1 MPRRG
6 ERKTRIRSKGPA
18 KTQVTPGRIG
28 VRVFLEQ
35 RRGRTTRHSIDPS
48 DYRCTT
54 LAAQLAD
61 EWLKMT
67 RHAALSGGGSDY
79 SSAVRSFAEFTDKH
93 LSEVGV
99 NPADARL
106 DGHGVDLVE
115 VLYAWEGDLR
125 QNHGVKSRQPYRL
138 ARALLALI
146 GQRASVDSGIPEHL
160 RQRTKA
166 PTSYGKPTPR
176 PLDEFSNAERIAL
189 RDAARAAVRATE
201 ARLARG
207 RELLAAGTDP
217 RVGGWRDLS
226 NLVWATRMRMVNSRT
241 LQTHLPTK
249 TRWWPPEVVGL
260 LPATEGQS
268 RRPGVR
274 VLGQE
279 LGRLLFPDE
288 YDLQAFRV
296 LLLLGM
302 ADTTPEELHDLQ
314 LDDIEFTDGGL
325 RLVQTK
331 MRASRIRAD
340 LHPEVD
346 LEVGSEDGE
355 DQEFTGSG
363 AWDVPGL
370 MRRLLAAT
378 ALIRETFDPE
388 PYLFVAVRQLLRGG
402 DLTGEVAQFNSP
414 QRYRFSFWITSQ
426 RDAQGRPLSISEPHE
441 VRRLRKTTKVVRAVA
456 LGGTVSD
463 LAGDDHHVEVYR
475 GHYGHGTTAHIM
487 AGRAIN
493 RSQEWVFQRVVHKPV
508 LVDEATEERLD
519 EPDVAGEIG
528 MDIEVAKAMRAGELD
543 MGLVNC
549 RNPYDSP
556 QRTDNKLCHVAP
568 GMCMLCRNAVI
579 FYSQLPRLLLM
590 SDRIERMRT
599 ALPPPRWHA
608 IYGKQRA
615 ALDEVFAECAD
626 RLPAARQQI
635 TEMGLRLD
643 VPLGQRTEFDR

>member
-1 MPRRG
+1 M
-6 ERKTRIRSKGPA
+6 
-18 KTQVTPGRIG
+18 
-28 VRVFLEQ
+28 FLER
-35 RRGRTTRHSIDPS
+35 RRGRTARHTIDPS
-48 DYRCTT
+48 SYQCTT
-54 LAAQLAD
+54 LASQLAD

-67 RHAALSGGGSDY
+67 RHMALSGGGSEY
-79 SSAVRSFAEFTDKH
+79 SGAVRSFAKFTDKH
-93 LSEVGV
+93 LSEAGMD
-99 NPADARL
+99 PAEARL
-106 DGHGVDLVE
+106 DEHAVDLVE

-125 QNHGVKSRQPYRL
+125 QKYGPKSKQPYRR

-146 GQRASVDSGIPEHL
+146 DQRATVTPGIPGRL
-160 RQRTKA
+160 RQRAKA
-166 PTSYGKPTPR
+166 PASYGKPTPQ

-201 ARLARG
+201 ARLDRG

-217 RVGGWRDLS
+217 RVGGWRDLP
-226 NLVWATRMRMVNSRT
+226 NLVWATQMRMVNSQA
-241 LQTHLPTK
+241 LQTHLPVK
-249 TRWWPPEVVGL
+249 TRWWPPEVVDL
-260 LPATEGQS
+260 LPAPEGE
-268 RRPGVR
+268 RRGPGVR
-274 VLGQE
+274 ALGKE

-288 YDLQAFRV
+288 FDLQAFRV

-302 ADTTPEELHDLQ
+302 TDTTPEELHDLQ
-314 LDDIEFTDGGL
+314 MGDVEFTDDGL
-325 RLVQTK
+325 RVVQK
-331 MRASRIRAD
+331 KLRASRIRAD
-340 LHPEVD
+340 LHPEVG
-346 LEVGSEDGE
+346 LESGDEDGVG
-355 DQEFTGSG
+355 EFTGGGS
-363 AWDVPGL
+363 WDVPGL

-378 ALIRETFDPE
+378 TMIREVFDPD
-388 PYLFVAVRQLLRGG
+388 PYLFVAVRQAASGGELLGY
-402 DLTGEVAQFNSP
+402 VAQFAGP
-414 QRYRFSFWITSQ
+414 RYRFGFWIASQ
-426 RDAQGRPLSISEPHE
+426 RDGQGRPLKISEPYE

-493 RSQEWVFQRVVHKPV
+493 RSQEWVFNRLAHKPM
-508 LVDEATEERLD
+508 LVDEAAEEWLD
-519 EPDVAGEIG
+519 EPEVAEELG

-543 MGLVNC
+543 MGLTNC

-556 QRTDNKLCHVAP
+556 QRTDKKLCHVAP
-568 GMCMLCRNAVI
+568 AMCMLCRNAVI

-608 IYGKQRA
+608 IYGQQRA

-635 TEMGLRLD
+635 TELGIRLD
-643 VPLGQRTEFDR
+643 LPLGQRTEFDR

>member
-6 ERKTRIRSKGPA
+6 ERKTRVRSKGPA
-18 KTQVTPGRIG
+18 KAQVTPGRIG
-28 VRVFLEQ
+28 VRVFLEH
-35 RRGRTTRHSIDPS
+35 RRGRTTRHAIDPS
-48 DYRCTT
+48 GYQCTT

-67 RHAALSGGGSDY
+67 RHAALSGGGSEY
-79 SSAVRSFAEFTDKH
+79 SSAVRSFAKFTDKH
-93 LSEVGV
+93 LSEAGV
-99 NPADARL
+99 DPAEARL
-106 DGHGVDLVE
+106 DGHAVDLVE

-125 QNHGVKSRQPYRL
+125 QRYGPKSKQPYRR

-146 GQRASVDSGIPEHL
+146 DQRATATPGIPERL
-160 RQRTKA
+160 RQRAKA
-166 PTSYGKPTPR
+166 PASYGKPTPQ

-207 RELLAAGTDP
+207 RELLAAGADP
-217 RVGGWRDLS
+217 RGGGWRDLP
-226 NLVWATRMRMVNSRT
+226 NLVWATRMRMVNSQT
-241 LQTHLPTK
+241 LQTHLPAK
-249 TRWWPPEVVGL
+249 TRWWPPEVVDL
-260 LPATEGQS
+260 LPAPEGAS
-268 RRPGVR
+268 RGPGVR
-274 VLGQE
+274 ALGLE

-288 YDLQAFRV
+288 FDLQAFRV

-302 ADTTPEELHDLQ
+302 ADTTPEELHDLRM
-314 LDDIEFTDGGL
+314 DDIEFTDGGL

-346 LEVGSEDGE
+346 LEGGDEDGE
-355 DQEFTGSG
+355 GEEFTGGG

-378 ALIRETFDPE
+378 ALVREAFDPE
-388 PYLFVAVRQLLRGG
+388 PYLFVAVRQVASNGEHA
-402 DLTGEVAQFNSP
+402 GEVAQFKSR
-414 QRYRFSFWITSQ
+414 RYRFGFWIASQ
-426 RDAQGRPLSISEPHE
+426 RDAQGHPLKISEPHE

-493 RSQEWVFQRVVHKPV
+493 RSQEWVFQKVVPKPV
-508 LVDEATEERLD
+508 LVDEAAEQRLEEP
-519 EPDVAGEIG
+519 EVAEELG

-543 MGLVNC
+543 MGLTNC

-556 QRTDNKLCHVAP
+556 QRKDNKLCHVAP
-568 GMCMLCRNAVI
+568 AMCMLCRNAVI
-579 FYSQLPRLLLM
+579 FYSQLPRLLLL

-608 IYGKQRA
+608 IYGQQRA
-615 ALDEVFAECAD
+615 ALDEVFAECVD

-635 TEMGLRLD
+635 AELGLRLD
-643 VPLGQRTEFDR
+643 LPLGQRTEFDR